1 MLLKKPIHKLKIN
14 KRSKD
19 KLFDNIIKYEKENHK
34 ELMKIF
40 HRKPQKL
47 HQLYSDHAAIIHEDD
62 EKYNGFFT
70 QMKRYNKIHDK
81 NIAEYN
87 EKKHENKDFV
97 KKYTGYKIYNKE
109 ICNNDLDSIYGNLI
123 PLYQKKNYFFSNKF
137 LSGKKIFQESG
148 LLINNKRHLNE
159 YYKHVEKTLY
169 NKGMRDLNFINHLS
183 MYVDNKIEKSKIKE
197 MEEDMRLMEKVGKV
211 KRNYISNKLERY
223 KRSKQYKQK
232 IRFEA
237 MKALDEFRKNEV
249 EIEKEKKYIENITNL
264 INLEEKERQKEK
276 ELNTTNIDQTYNNYE
291 SENNNSL
298 FILNRYQNNRYNNK
312 INATKVLPKNRS
324 SINIQS
330 SIYKDAT
337 NTSINNHNDTK
348 KTLFNNRPIKLKKR
362 YSNKTDI
369 DFSEYTIENNFNDTH
384 ENKDTN
390 EYININDEYKN
401 ENPLNIH
408 YNIKKSLNNDSSLKF
423 KTRNRTKENISSTK
437 FTKHDE
443 LSTINPNDYNKT
455 NNYLLSDFTNISTQ
469 KRGRK
474 SNKIPMRNFK
484 STFNLTKFSDK
495 LKKKSLTMI
504 NQASKENEKKDSKW
518 NYYAYLYILNNS
530 LRTRNNHK
538 FQHFCDNLTTIPKD
552 VTDKINKSFELDDKI
567 KMAHLDYVKLLM
579 EQKIMK
585 YYDKDLI
592 T

>member
-1 MLLKKPIHKLKIN
+1 MLLKKPIPKLKI
-14 KRSKD
+14 KKQSKV
-19 KLFDNIIKYEKENHK
+19 KLLDNIIKYEKQNHK
-34 ELMKIF
+34 ELMQIF
-40 HRKPQKL
+40 HHKPQKL
-47 HQLYSDHAAIIHEDD
+47 HQLYSDHAVIIHNDD

-70 QMKRYNKIHDK
+70 QMKKYNKIQAK
-81 NIAEYN
+81 NISEYN
-87 EKKHENKDFV
+87 KKKEENKNFV
-97 KKYTGYKIYNKE
+97 KQYTGYKLYNKQV
-109 ICNNDLDSIYGNLI
+109 CKDDLGSIYGNLI
-123 PLYQKKNYFFSNKF
+123 PLYQKKNYMFSNEF

-148 LLINNKRHLNE
+148 LLIKNKRHLNE
-159 YYKHVEKTLY
+159 YYKNVEKTLY
-169 NKGMRDLNFINHLS
+169 NKGMRDLNYINHLS
-183 MYVDNKIEKSKIKE
+183 IYVEDKLEKSKIKE
-197 MEEDMRLMEKVGKV
+197 MEEAMRLMEEVGKV
-211 KRNYISNKLERY
+211 QKNYISDKLEKY

-237 MKALDEFRKNEV
+237 MKALDEFRKNQI
-249 EIEKEKKYIENITNL
+249 EIENEKKYIENVTNL

-276 ELNTTNIDQTYNNYE
+276 ELNTTNINQTYNNLE

-298 FILNRYQNNRYNNK
+298 FILNRYPNNKYNNK

-330 SIYKDAT
+330 SLYKDAT
-337 NTSINNHNDTK
+337 NISINNHNETK
-348 KTLFNNRPIKLKKR
+348 KTLLNNRPIKIKKR

-369 DFSEYTIENNFNDTH
+369 DFSEYTIDNNFNDTH
-384 ENKDTN
+384 ENKDSN

-408 YNIKKSLNNDSSLKF
+408 YNIKNSLNNNTTLLF

-443 LSTINPNDYNKT
+443 LSTLNINDNNKT

-474 SNKIPMRNFK
+474 SYKIPIRNFK

-495 LKKKSLTMI
+495 YKSNSITMI
-504 NQASKENEKKDSKW
+504 NQTSKEQEKKDMKW
-518 NYYAYLYILNNS
+518 NYYAYLYKLNNS
-530 LRTRNNHK
+530 IHTRNNHK
-538 FQHFCDNLTTIPKD
+538 FKHFCENLTTVPKNI
-552 VTDKINKSFELDDKI
+552 TDKINKSFELDDKI
-567 KMAHLDYVKLLM
+567 KMTHLDYVKLLM

-585 YYDKDLI
+585 YYDKDI
-592 T
+592 I